1 MKRHLLLFLILLAGG
16 TAIAQSHV
24 SDLVVTPA
32 FGGGTIKW
40 YNASSN
46 GTQYTTPAATALVNG
61 TTYYASQTVNGVESA
76 TRLAVTATLHPCTP
90 PVVNNTVWCCGS
102 CYFIT
107 GTCAEQSAIEVWYNG
122 ALLGSVASTG
132 TTWSLPLDLGGGT
145 YPNLVFGN
153 IVKAKATGVSGTMWS
168 ADVLVA
174 AD

>member
-1 MKRHLLLFLILLAGG
+1 MKHYLFIFLLLLAGSLV
-16 TAIAQSHV
+16 AQTPT
-24 SDLVVTPA
+24 VVGLTTTS
-32 FGGGTIKW
+32 GSNIKW
-40 YNASSN
+40 YAASTGGS
-46 GTQYTTPAATALVNG
+46 ALATSTVLVNG

-145 YPNLVFGN
+145 YPNLVLGN